1 MLKPSHYSL
10 SEISKLPNDPGV
22 YCFHNAGNK
31 IIYVGKAKDLRKRVS
46 SYFLESKQ
54 HSIKTQKLAS
64 EVATVDITIVNSEY
78 EALLLENNL
87 IKANQ
92 PRYNFLLKDD
102 KTYPYVCITKERFPK
117 LVTQR
122 NPDPSQG
129 KVYGPFTSS
138 RVMHQILE
146 LIKEV
151 CPLRT
156 CSYNLS
162 GKNIAEKKFKVCLE
176 YHLGNCLGP
185 CAGHQTE
192 ESYMVSIERAAN
204 LLKGNFS
211 EVKKELKTKMLAAA
225 QNLAYESAE
234 RYKKKLDSIEAYQ
247 AKSIII
253 NPTVGNVDVL
263 GVVSAEENIFL
274 SYMQVTSGAISFAK
288 TLEVEKKLDETL
300 EEILPVVIFELSQRY
315 NSDASEIISNVEVPL
330 PEFKAEI
337 HVPQIGDKKKLL
349 LLAMKN
355 AMSAKDEFLSKQ
367 IEKKSVVS
375 ATLQALQADL
385 SLAELPLHIECFDN
399 SNLQGTTPVAAM
411 VCFKDGKPAKRFYK
425 HFNIKTVVGADDF
438 ASMYEIVHRR
448 YADAEAEGTIP
459 NLIVIDGGKGQLSS
473 AVEAL
478 KAVGLYGKVA
488 IISIA
493 KKLEEIYYPNDPNP
507 LCLSKKSPSLKLLQ
521 RIRNETH
528 RFAITFH
535 RKKRNEKSLESELNS
550 IAGLGPKTIE
560 RLLGEFKHIQNIRL
574 ASLEEIERLIGKKKA
589 ALLTAGLDSLLEIP
603 NRDE

>member
-1 MLKPSHYSL
+1 MIKTSQYALT
-10 SEISKLPNDPGV
+10 EINKLPNAPGV
-22 YCFHNAGNK
+22 YCFYNSGCK

-54 HSIKTQKLAS
+54 HTIKTHRLAA
-64 EVATVDITIVNSEY
+64 EVANIDITLVNSEY

-117 LVTQR
+117 LMIQR
-122 NPDPSQG
+122 KPDPSQG

-138 RVMHQILE
+138 RVMHQILD

-151 CPLRT
+151 SPLRT
-156 CSYNLS
+156 CNYNLS
-162 GKNIAEKKFKVCLE
+162 QKNITEKKFKVCLE

-185 CAGHQTE
+185 CAGHQSE
-192 ESYMVSIERAAN
+192 ESYASSMERAMH

-211 EVKKELKTKMLAAA
+211 EVKKELKTKMLQAA
-225 QNLAYESAE
+225 QELAYENAE
-234 RYKKKLDSIEAYQ
+234 HYKKKLESIEAYQ

-253 NPTVGNVDVL
+253 NPALGSVDVL
-263 GVVSAEENIFL
+263 GIVSADENIFL
-274 SYMQVTSGAISFAK
+274 SYMQVMNGAISFAK
-288 TLEVEKKLDETL
+288 TVEVEKKLDETL
-300 EEILPVVIFELSQRY
+300 EELLPAVIFELSKRY
-315 NSDASEIISNVEVPL
+315 NSSASEIISNVEVPM
-330 PEFKAEI
+330 PGFKAQI

-349 LLAMKN
+349 LLAMRN

-375 ATLQALQADL
+375 ETLKALQADL
-385 SLAELPLHIECFDN
+385 ALSEPPLHIECFDN

-411 VCFKDGKPAKRFYK
+411 VCFKDGIPAKRCYK

-448 YADAEAEGTIP
+448 YSDAATQGALP
-459 NLIVIDGGKGQLSS
+459 NLIVIDGGKGQLS
-473 AVEAL
+473 AAIDAL
-478 KAVGLYGKVA
+478 KALGIYGKVA
-488 IISIA
+488 IVSIA

-521 RIRNETH
+521 RIRNEAH

-535 RKKRNEKSLESELNS
+535 RKKRGENSLASELNT
-550 IAGLGPKTIE
+550 IQGLGPKTIE
-560 RLLGEFKHIQNIRL
+560 KLLGEFKHLESMKR
-574 ASLEEIERLIGKKKA
+574 ASFDEIKKVIGEKKA
-589 ALLTAGLDSLLEIP
+589 TILWRSFDLVSEDTNEDK
-603 NRDE
+603 